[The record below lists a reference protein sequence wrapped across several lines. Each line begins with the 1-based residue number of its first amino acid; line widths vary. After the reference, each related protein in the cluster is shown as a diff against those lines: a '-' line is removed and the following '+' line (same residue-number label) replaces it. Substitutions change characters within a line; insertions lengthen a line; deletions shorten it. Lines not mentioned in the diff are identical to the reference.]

1 MARGVSSRLERS
13 IAQCSRP
20 PPDLP
25 VSRRGHAFCSASAPG
40 CSSRSIDK
48 KDFPNFGIAVWWA
61 IVTLA
66 TVGYGDVVPHT
77 PWGRV
82 VGSVVIVLGVT
93 FLAFLTATVTSFFV
107 SAQQNEAQQSE
118 REHRV
123 QQEQNLAA
131 ALERLEER
139 LTAIENEAR
148 RPPLVEL
155 ERLRELDDAHLDVG
169 HALRRERRRT
179 RLRARASA
187 AG

>member
-13 IAQCSRP
+13 IANA
-20 PPDLP
+20 
-25 VSRRGHAFCSASAPG
+25 VGRRRIFPYLAAAMVLLSLGAG
-40 CSSRSIDK
+40 LLVTLIDK
-48 KDFPNFGIAVWWA
+48 KDFPSFGIAVWWA

-82 VGSVVIVLGVT
+82 VGSFVIVLGVT

-131 ALERLEER
+131 ALRRLEDR
-139 LTAIENEAR
+139 LDAIEKKLED
-148 RPPLVEL
+148 RP
-155 ERLRELDDAHLDVG
+155 
-169 HALRRERRRT
+169 
-179 RLRARASA
+179 
-187 AG
+187 